1 MATSATM
8 GRSFT
13 SDATLELYTTG
24 LRNAHALEQQAT
36 QLIQRQLERLERYPE
51 VSQKLQQHLR
61 ETEQQIGRLEELMH
75 GMGTDR
81 SVIKDWVTS
90 IMGNLAAIGH
100 TIMPDE
106 ILKNHFANHAFEN
119 FEIASY
125 TSLITMAEATGN
137 AGHVSALRQS
147 RDRGATIVV
156 IAHDVRFVMDLCD
169 YVYVLAEGAVL
180 AQGEPREIQSNQAV
194 VDAYLGRTK

>member
-1 MATSATM
+1 MATATTG
-8 GRSFT
+8 GRILT
-13 SDATLELYTTG
+13 SDTALELYATG

-36 QLIQRQLERLERYPE
+36 QLMQRQLDRYERYPE

-81 SVIKDWVTS
+81 SVLKDWATS

-125 TSLITMAEATGN
+125 TSLIAMAEATGN
-137 AGHVSALRQS
+137 TGHVSALRQTLTEEERMATRQRENTPAITLKYMQMS
-147 RDRGATIVV
+147 EQGKKADR
-156 IAHDVRFVMDLCD
+156 
-169 YVYVLAEGAVL
+169 
-180 AQGEPREIQSNQAV
+180 
-194 VDAYLGRTK
+194 

>member
-1 MATSATM
+1 MNGELPMASTTAR

-13 SDATLELYTTG
+13 SETALESYATG
-24 LRNAHALEQQAT
+24 LRNAHGLEHPAT
-36 QLIQRQLERLERYPE
+36 QLLKRQLDRYERYPE

-61 ETEQQIGRLEELMH
+61 ETEQQSARLEELMH

-81 SVIKDWVTS
+81 SVLKDWATS

-125 TSLITMAEATGN
+125 ESLIAMAEATGN
-137 AGHVSALRQS
+137 SGHVSALRQTLS
-147 RDRGATIVV
+147 EEERMATWLRENTPAITLKYMQLYEQGRKADR
-156 IAHDVRFVMDLCD
+156 
-169 YVYVLAEGAVL
+169 
-180 AQGEPREIQSNQAV
+180 
-194 VDAYLGRTK
+194 